1 MSSPNVA
8 AETAAAELAAPVGA
22 GGGAVGGLGGGAGAI
37 GAGYPGAGLTSFTRP
52 ASMFSPETAGRPT
65 GLRPSGVLNAADLRG
80 PITTSTGG
88 GAIPMSPA
96 TAGMLGRENGS
107 AGKDKVPHARIVVER
122 DKQDV

>member
-1 MSSPNVA
+1 
-8 AETAAAELAAPVGA
+8 
-22 GGGAVGGLGGGAGAI
+22 
-37 GAGYPGAGLTSFTRP
+37 
-52 ASMFSPETAGRPT
+52 MFSPETAGRPT